1 MIGDMNG
8 QLNQIHGCHISQ
20 HFRMYQKLA
29 WNLENVDARLAVR
42 EEIASVNQET
52 LNAQPY
58 VGVMV
63 TALGHSNNH

>member
-1 MIGDMNG
+1 MNG

-20 HFRMYQKLA
+20 HFQMYRKLA

-52 LNAQPY
+52 LNAQPD